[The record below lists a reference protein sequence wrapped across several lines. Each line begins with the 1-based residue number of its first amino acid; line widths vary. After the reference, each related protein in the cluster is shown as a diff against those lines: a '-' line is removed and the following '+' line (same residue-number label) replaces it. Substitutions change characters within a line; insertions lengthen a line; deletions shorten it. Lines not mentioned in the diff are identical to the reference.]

1 MSSNVVPTAS
11 SFAQSEAGTSLSLGS
26 IALGN
31 NDNDITVSEGD
42 IAAADVGFDYIELSD
57 FVISGAEPG
66 HSYKVTIPLSVP
78 SSSTATYRKYVNE
91 NIGWQMFVEDASNMI
106 MSADSSNGVCPA
118 AGSEEYGPGWY
129 IGDDCL
135 QLMIEDGG
143 PNDADGLANGAV
155 IDPSGVAEK
164 FIGTPSSNSSAVL
177 GTSTLDA
184 NGTDS
189 TSVTVTVLDASGSS
203 LEHMNVSGTI
213 GISGATVSS
222 FYEEGEGVYTATVT
236 AGTVAGSD
244 TVSIVVSNGQTS
256 ITISSDQLTLNDV
269 TPVTPEEPTSS
280 GGGGCTVSTD
290 NPSDNTLIIMVLA
303 AVLLLIRRRYC
314 QNL

>member
-1 MSSNVVPTAS
+1 
-11 SFAQSEAGTSLSLGS
+11 
-26 IALGN
+26 
-31 NDNDITVSEGD
+31 
-42 IAAADVGFDYIELSD
+42 
-57 FVISGAEPG
+57 
-66 HSYKVTIPLSVP
+66 
-78 SSSTATYRKYVNE
+78 
-91 NIGWQMFVEDASNMI
+91 MFVEDASNMI